1 MSGDQIV
8 HCAKRVTASFS
19 PAWDS
24 GGQEADDYVV
34 EVTLQDTGG
43 SVLDRK
49 RALFRLGVSAGEIVD
64 FSVTPTRFAVGE
76 AVDISLAFRNT
87 GTTPI
92 TATVVIN
99 VRNEGKELIETFRH
113 GVDDLPPE
121 ESVSFNDAWDTG
133 GAQGGDYT
141 ISVYA
146 LYDGLS
152 TEPLSVPVS
161 TEPTGP
167 RLYLALIKRGS

>member
-76 AVDISLAFRNT
+76 VVDISLAFRNT
-87 GTTPI
+87 
-92 TATVVIN
+92 ATVVIN
-99 VRNEGKELIETFRH
+99 VQNEGKELIETFRH

-121 ESVSFNDAWDTG
+121 ESVSFDDAWDTG
-133 GAQGGDYT
+133 GAQGGTYT

-152 TEPLSVPVS
+152 TEPLSAVVS